1 MNHINLTDSAARLHD
16 LYQEAAAI
24 QAEIAALEGSVQEEM
39 ANRNWDNFRCLNGKC
54 EISIKTATLSR
65 VDTQKF
71 KKSLPDLASLF
82 TKEIT
87 THSLSITWNDDTPDA
102 Q

>member
-1 MNHINLTDSAARLHD
+1 MNHIDLTDIVARLHD
-16 LYQEAAAI
+16 LYQESAAI

-39 ANRNWDNFRCLNGKC
+39 ARRNWDHFRYLNGKW

-87 THSLSITWNDDTPDA
+87 THSLSITWDDDTPDA